1 MDNRMMKI
9 QNFSK
14 CQVWRQSWTKRINF
28 AHYLDVKKVLVD
40 MTNFA
45 KSFS

>member
-9 QNFSK
+9 QNFLR
-14 CQVWRQSWTKRINF
+14 CQVWRQSF
-28 AHYLDVKKVLVD
+28 AHYLYAKNVLVD